1 MESSEARMVKNSIR
15 TLLAQNRI
23 ADAIAAI
30 DAFMQSNLLHPPELV
45 LWRAQLL
52 LSAGRLADAINAF
65 RTAISV
71 APGSGTAELGLAVA
85 LGESGQSDA
94 AAVAA
99 RSAIAKGADSPGA
112 RFVLGRALFG
122 LNRYD
127 AAEVEFRRAIRSD
140 PTHVAAHTNLAEL
153 VWMRTGDFHTATTGI
168 DAALRATPSHVEL
181 RLQKAK
187 LLEASGRTDEV
198 YAELAEGIRHR
209 AASVELH
216 VAASQAALKFDAA
229 CALTHAEI
237 AVRAAP
243 ASVEAIGAYADALLA
258 CGYAERV
265 VAVADKLLAV
275 NSDDGHAIAVR
286 ASAWR
291 MQGDPRYRA
300 LYDYQNFV
308 KPGKIDTPS
317 GWQNLASYLRDLAQ
331 ALGRL
336 HEALR
341 AQPLMQTLRSGTQIE
356 LRLEQSTD
364 PAIRAFAQAIDKP
377 IRHYMEWIGMGDDL
391 LRRRNTGAYKLSGI
405 WSVRLRPNGYHV
417 NHFHGKG
424 WLSSACHIH
433 VPDAL
438 GTEGK
443 EGWLTFGEPGIPTMP
458 HLTAEHFVR
467 PEPGV
472 LVLFPSWM
480 WHGTIPFSGAPQ
492 DSRLTI
498 AFDVVPI

>member
-1 MESSEARMVKNSIR
+1 MRSPEAQVVKNSIR

-30 DAFMQSNLLHPPELV
+30 DTLMQSNPPPPELV

-52 LSAGRLADAINAF
+52 LSAGRLADAITAF

-71 APGSGTAELGLAVA
+71 APRSGTAELGLAVA

-94 AAVAA
+94 AVVAA

-122 LNRYD
+122 SNRYD
-127 AAEVEFRRAIRSD
+127 AAEAEFRRAIRFD

-153 VWMRTGDFHTATTGI
+153 VWMRTGDFRAATNGI
-168 DAALRATPSHVEL
+168 DVALRATPGHLEL
-181 RLQKAK
+181 RLLKAK
-187 LLEASGRTDEV
+187 LLEASGQTNEV
-198 YAELAEGIRHR
+198 YPELAEGIRHR
-209 AASVELH
+209 ATSVELH

-229 CALTHAEI
+229 CALAHAET
-237 AVRAAP
+237 AVRTAP
-243 ASVEAIGAYADALLA
+243 ASVDAISAYADALLTS
-258 CGYAERV
+258 GHAERV
-265 VAVADKLLAV
+265 VAVTDKLLAV
-275 NSDDGHAIAVR
+275 NPDDGHAIAVR

-291 MQGDPRYRA
+291 MLGDPRYRA

-308 KPGKIDTPS
+308 KPSKIDTPA
-317 GWQNLASYLRDLAQ
+317 GWQNLTSYLCDLAQ
-331 ALGRL
+331 ALSRL

-356 LRLEQSTD
+356 LRLEQSQD
-364 PAIRAFAQAIDKP
+364 PAIRAFTQAIDGP
-377 IRHYMEWIGMGDDL
+377 IRRYMESIGMGEDL
-391 LRRRNTGAYKLSGI
+391 LRRRNTGTYKLSGI

-438 GTEGK
+438 GIEGK
-443 EGWLTFGEPGIPTMP
+443 EGWLTFGEPGIPTKP
-458 HLTAEHFVR
+458 HLTPEHFVR

-480 WHGTIPFSGAPQ
+480 WHGTVPFSGTPT

-498 AFDVVPI
+498 AFDVVSI